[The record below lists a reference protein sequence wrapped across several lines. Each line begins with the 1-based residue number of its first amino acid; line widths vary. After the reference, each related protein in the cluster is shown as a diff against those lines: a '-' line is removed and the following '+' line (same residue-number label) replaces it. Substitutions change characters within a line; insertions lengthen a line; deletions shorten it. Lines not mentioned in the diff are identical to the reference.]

1 MYGNKLKRFSRY
13 LRRTI
18 AVLISANLICGLFGC
33 SRTPSS
39 DPSDQDV
46 AMALKDIWEIESHN
60 ELIIEL
66 DNYVSAKCGYG
77 ENMDRMSPAERIFYL
92 CQTVEKEV
100 NNGGFDQ
107 YYLNYGNYAND
118 TPDAL
123 RAISA
128 AKTAELVDRANS
140 LFTVGIPQNMKE
152 RQKMLERFRTEE
164 IIKRLSECDTAIY
177 EYEEDLTELNY
188 NYVMANR
195 SRFS

>member
-1 MYGNKLKRFSRY
+1 
-13 LRRTI
+13 
-18 AVLISANLICGLFGC
+18 
-33 SRTPSS
+33 
-39 DPSDQDV
+39 
-46 AMALKDIWEIESHN
+46 
-60 ELIIEL
+60 
-66 DNYVSAKCGYG
+66 
-77 ENMDRMSPAERIFYL
+77 MDRMSPAERIFYL

-140 LFTVGIPQNMKE
+140 LFTDGIPQNMKE
-152 RQKMLERFRTEE
+152 RQKKLERFRTEE
-164 IIKRLSECDTAIY
+164 NIKRLSECDTAFY
-177 EYEEDLTELNY
+177 KYEEDLTELNY

-195 SRFS
+195 SQFS